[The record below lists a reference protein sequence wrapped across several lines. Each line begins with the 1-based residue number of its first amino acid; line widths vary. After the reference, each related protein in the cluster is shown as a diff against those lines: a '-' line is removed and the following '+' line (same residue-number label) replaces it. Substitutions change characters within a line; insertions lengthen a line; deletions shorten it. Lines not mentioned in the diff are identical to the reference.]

1 MAQEETEVVRVR
13 RRINPVFLVAGGVA
27 ILALLWFFVISP
39 LFSSDEETTQTP
51 PAANAPVPS
60 ASPTAA
66 AAASAAAAAEPPPE
80 TFEVFESKDPFR
92 PLIVE
97 QTAAA
102 GGTANAATGA
112 GGGTSSNANGG
123 GTATG
128 STGAGGAPAPSGG
141 QRVTLLDVLDE
152 GGTTKA
158 QVKVGSTV
166 YKVASGEV
174 FADNFKVVSISG
186 NCVTLL
192 HGDDKF
198 TLCEG
203 EEVIK

>member
-1 MAQEETEVVRVR
+1 MAQEEAEVVRVR

-27 ILALLWFFVISP
+27 ILALLWFFVITP

-102 GGTANAATGA
+102 GGTANPATGT
-112 GGGTSSNANGG
+112 GGTSSTGG
-123 GTATG
+123 AATG